1 MQHPMGTYIISIT
14 EFIEKFSYFLFAGTL
29 VLFMYEVLH
38 FSIAFSSLLYG
49 IIIGC
54 CYLFQVISGYLT
66 DTILGNRKSVI
77 IGGVLMTISQLIF
90 TYDASLY
97 YLTETVPT
105 HSSFLFSYPEII
117 FIIGAIVFAIGASF
131 IKISVT
137 SFVGLFYEGKEEL
150 LDSAYTTFYMI
161 TNFGPLIAPVV
172 LSIVVGIG
180 YPHLYQYGFF
190 IGAIIMLFGVIIF
203 LMFKNRYLVNAKG
216 EPVGVKPISTIIVE
230 KTGGN
235 ISRER
240 GGNLS
245 KIEIDRIKVI
255 FLILIVFTVFYCSL
269 EQILTSIIIIS
280 MNYVDNTIP
289 FTGIV
294 VAPQIYISLNA
305 IFVIILSP
313 IFLKVMPMLEERNKG
328 LSSIEKL
335 GVGTLL
341 ITVAYLML
349 IIPTIIS
356 NAKIGMVWL
365 VVFNIFL
372 SAAEILII
380 PIGLSLISKL
390 APIRYRSLMMGIL
403 FTATAIADLIS
414 GVLSSAIPLPGTTT
428 KLLGIVEIGDLS
440 SFLMIFI
447 VNSAV
452 LGILWLLSKNRI
464 QKMMHGVE

>member
-1 MQHPMGTYIISIT
+1 
-14 EFIEKFSYFLFAGTL
+14 
-29 VLFMYEVLH
+29 
-38 FSIAFSSLLYG
+38 
-49 IIIGC
+49 
-54 CYLFQVISGYLT
+54 
-66 DTILGNRKSVI
+66 
-77 IGGVLMTISQLIF
+77 
-90 TYDASLY
+90 
-97 YLTETVPT
+97 
-105 HSSFLFSYPEII
+105 
-117 FIIGAIVFAIGASF
+117 
-131 IKISVT
+131 
-137 SFVGLFYEGKEEL
+137 
-150 LDSAYTTFYMI
+150 
-161 TNFGPLIAPVV
+161 
-172 LSIVVGIG
+172 
-180 YPHLYQYGFF
+180 
-190 IGAIIMLFGVIIF
+190 
-203 LMFKNRYLVNAKG
+203 
-216 EPVGVKPISTIIVE
+216 
-230 KTGGN
+230 
-235 ISRER
+235 
-240 GGNLS
+240 
-245 KIEIDRIKVI
+245 
-255 FLILIVFTVFYCSL
+255 
-269 EQILTSIIIIS
+269 

-294 VAPQIYISLNA
+294 VTPQIYISLNA

-414 GVLSSAIPLPGTTT
+414 GVLASAIPLPGTTT